1 MSSVQLHLVPAL
13 EHDVIQR
20 GGAALGGLHP
30 VSVLNLVE
38 DLGICHAWK
47 KLNVSIMRNDHQQL
61 TRIGNAAVGHQFSQE
76 DAEAPDVAL
85 DAEPAE
91 FDSFGCGPPDGEP
104 GADPGFVL
112 FLLDQPRQ
120 PEVSDLHDIVV
131 THQNISRRK
140 VPENLRFNKILK
152 TVMFTYL

>member
-1 MSSVQLHLVPAL
+1 
-13 EHDVIQR
+13 
-20 GGAALGGLHP
+20 
-30 VSVLNLVE
+30 
-38 DLGICHAWK
+38 
-47 KLNVSIMRNDHQQL
+47 MRSDHQQI
-61 TRIGNAAVGHQFSQE
+61 TRIRNAAVGHQFGQE

-85 DAEPAE
+85 DAEPAVV
-91 FDSFGCGPPDGEP
+91 GGLGRGPLDGEP
-104 GADPGFVL
+104 GADPGLVL
-112 FLLDQPRQ
+112 VLLDQPRQ